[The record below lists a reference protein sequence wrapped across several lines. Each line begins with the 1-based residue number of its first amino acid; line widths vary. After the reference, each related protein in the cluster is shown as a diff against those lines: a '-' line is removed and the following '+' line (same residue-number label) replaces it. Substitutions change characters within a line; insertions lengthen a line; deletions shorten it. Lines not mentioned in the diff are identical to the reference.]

1 MYLQRVVGVS
11 QNESNESIRIADQ
24 TRRQRIETV
33 KNLRSEK
40 VDLFLQSCQ
49 RKSTRIAKGLLSLFC

>member
-33 KNLRSEK
+33 KNLRGEK
-40 VDLFLQSCQ
+40 VDLSRQSCQ

>member
-11 QNESNESIRIADQ
+11 QNELNESIRIADQ

-49 RKSTRIAKGLLSLFC
+49 RK